1 MQQKVGNV
9 NNSHVETKENA
20 NQYSWYSA
28 CRVEFLGS
36 EVPES
41 FFKYMLVWMKK
52 KLRETPDNIT
62 NIYYSKLKTN
72 F

>member
-41 FFKYMLVWMKK
+41 FFKYMLV
-52 KLRETPDNIT
+52 
-62 NIYYSKLKTN
+62 
-72 F
+72 